1 MFANYCFEDGAIGVP
16 MPYTGIKLADVS
28 EMGYHA
34 KEGKGEICFRGHNV
48 MKGMV
53 KNTNKLKFFAPND
66 DNGRS
71 QGEVSNLSRR
81 GRRFLILNPKP
92 SNFEFLG
99 GRSTFSSTRNTSY
112 S

>member
-34 KEGKGEICFRGHNV
+34 AEGKGEICFRGHNV

-53 KNTNKLKFFAPND
+53 KNKNWVKID
-66 DNGRS
+66 RS
-71 QGEVSNLSRR
+71 KR
-81 GRRFLILNPKP
+81 
-92 SNFEFLG
+92 
-99 GRSTFSSTRNTSY
+99 
-112 S
+112 

>member
-34 KEGKGEICFRGHNV
+34 AEGKGEICFRGHNV

-53 KNTNKLKFFAPND
+53 KNKNWVN
-66 DNGRS
+66 N
-71 QGEVSNLSRR
+71 
-81 GRRFLILNPKP
+81 NPIKSFWTVHIP
-92 SNFEFLG
+92 L
-99 GRSTFSSTRNTSY
+99 
-112 S
+112 

>member
-34 KEGKGEICFRGHNV
+34 SEGKGEICFRGHNV

-53 KNTNKLKFFAPND
+53 KNTNRVKIGLPKAEA
-66 DNGRS
+66 RS
-71 QGEVSNLSRR
+71 DGCPRPHL
-81 GRRFLILNPKP
+81 
-92 SNFEFLG
+92 
-99 GRSTFSSTRNTSY
+99 RSKRKSEDLF
-112 S
+112 